1 MTEKKIGF
9 VGTDGRTLLAA
20 LETSRSKSELYPG
33 AYRGVVVKGTG
44 AMEPLAQKMGWPV
57 DFIPVPDNSAP
68 SYAAALIRA
77 FEAGDLDV
85 ALVMPEGLLFE
96 GLVDRVAEA
105 GFGDRI
111 IGVAV
116 AGVSY
121 EADKIAGKCACEA
134 AGIPVAPAWT
144 EVEARDHP
152 AVLKTCLAYLHE
164 FGGAV

>member
-20 LETSRSKSELYPG
+20 LETSRSRSELYPG

-44 AMEPLAQKMGWPV
+44 AMEPFARKMGWPV

-77 FEAGDLDV
+77 FKAETLDV

-96 GLVDRVAEA
+96 GLVDRVTDA

-111 IGVAV
+111 IGSPTPGWSMRPTRSPASAIVRRR
-116 AGVSY
+116 GSRWPRP
-121 EADKIAGKCACEA
+121 GPRWRP
-134 AGIPVAPAWT
+134 GIT
-144 EVEARDHP
+144 RR
-152 AVLKTCLAYLHE
+152 C
-164 FGGAV
+164 